1 MQLHAYRNLKMLISY
16 LQGNE
21 KIKLAGGKLENRLG
35 NKMLQR
41 IRKLENSFVNSCITL
56 IDQLIWIG

>member
-21 KIKLAGGKLENRLG
+21 KIKLAGKLENKLG

-41 IRKLENSFVNSCITL
+41 MRKLENSFVNSCITL
-56 IDQLIWIG
+56 IDQLIWIA